1 MTGNLRVATALTAT
15 MAVFVLLFALGAA
28 AGLGALNIN
37 RAHIEA
43 LGRGDIERANALSDT
58 TARLFQAR
66 AQLTDAKTL
75 MEGGL
80 EEGRDEALQRAG
92 RLLELAAESQARL
105 AANPDEAGSG
115 YGQVLQAY
123 EGLALQ
129 ALAPLAAAIQGWN
142 GIQANQL
149 VERVLPAAT
158 DAYVAA
164 AEGYQA
170 YARAQ
175 GQQRLA
181 QAARVMDFMTWGAL
195 AMLLLVALL
204 ALLIRQGFRRT
215 VLRPLGAAGQHFGR
229 IADGDLTQRIE
240 DRGTNEIGVLY
251 RAMARMQGGLTQ
263 AVLSV
268 RSGVEHMH
276 ESAGEIASGA
286 AEMSRRAERQAAAL
300 QETAAS
306 MLRLADTV
314 AATATHAET
323 VNQRVG
329 QGAQLARAGGVAVK
343 NAVSGMAAIS
353 TSAERIGEIVGVVE
367 SIAFQTNIL
376 ALNAAVEAARA
387 GAQGKGF
394 AVVAAEVRS
403 LAQRSAQAAQEIKTL
418 IDTSR
423 ERVAAGARHVAQA
436 GEMMEGIVQ
445 AVEGVTGEVREISL
459 ACAQQAADIAAVNA
473 AVAQVDQDTQENA
486 AMAEQTAAAAQTLE
500 AQGQALREAVAVFR
514 LQAPAAP
521 KRSEPVQVGLDHHRE
536 VALLDLA
543 LDMGGR

>member
-15 MAVFVLLFALGAA
+15 MAVFVVLFALGAA
-28 AGLGALNIN
+28 AGLGALSIN

-66 AQLTDAKTL
+66 AQLTDAKTQ

-80 EEGRDEALQRAG
+80 EEGRDDALQRA
-92 RLLELAAESQARL
+92 RALLAQAADSQARL
-105 AANPDEAGSG
+105 AANPDDAGSG
-115 YGQVLQAY
+115 YEQVLHAY
-123 EGLALQ
+123 AGLAPQ
-129 ALAPLAAAIQGWN
+129 ALVPLAAAIQGWN

-164 AEGYQA
+164 VEAYQTH
-170 YARAQ
+170 ARAQ
-175 GQQRLA
+175 GQARLA
-181 QAARVMDFMTWGAL
+181 QAARMMDLMTWGAL

-204 ALLIRQGFRRT
+204 ALLIRQGFRRA
-215 VLRPLGAAGQHFGR
+215 VLRPLSAAGRHFEG
-229 IADGDLTQRIE
+229 IADGDLTQAIE
-240 DRGTNEIGVLY
+240 QRGTNEIGVLY
-251 RAMARMQGGLTQ
+251 RAMARMQGGLTE
-263 AVLSV
+263 AVQSV
-268 RSGVEHMH
+268 RGGVEHMH
-276 ESAGEIASGA
+276 ESAEEIASGA

-314 AATATHAET
+314 TATATHAET

-329 QGAQLARAGGVAVK
+329 QGAQLARAGGTAVQQ
-343 NAVSGMAAIS
+343 AVTGMAAIS
-353 TSAERIGEIVGVVE
+353 TSAQRIGEIVGVVD

-387 GAQGKGF
+387 GEQGKGF

-418 IDTSR
+418 IDTSH

-436 GEMMEGIVQ
+436 GEMMDGIVQ
-445 AVEGVTGEVREISL
+445 AVEGVTGQVREIFL
-459 ACAQQAADIAAVNA
+459 ASTQQAADIAAVNA

-486 AMAEQTAAAAQTLE
+486 AMAEQTAAAAQMLE

-514 LQAPAAP
+514 VQVPAV
-521 KRSEPVQVGLDHHRE
+521 RSESVQVGLHHHRE

-543 LDMGGR
+543 LDVGGR